1 MKTPSD
7 EQLMLAVGAGDLNA
21 FEQIVLRHQQSAWQI
36 AFRFLGDRVTA
47 EDIAQEAFLKILV
60 AAERYRP
67 TAKFR
72 TYLHRVVTRLCLD
85 TVRKKQPTYVDDI
98 AAASGP
104 SPAPLE
110 AAESRERNEA
120 VRQALN
126 TLPPKQRMAVV
137 LAYYEG
143 LRGREI
149 AAAMK
154 VSPKAVERLL
164 ARARQALAVR
174 LEDFLEK

>member
-1 MKTPSD
+1 MPQSG
-7 EQLMLAVGAGDLNA
+7 AV
-21 FEQIVLRHQQSAWQI
+21 Q
-36 AFRFLGDRVTA
+36 
-47 EDIAQEAFLKILV
+47 
-60 AAERYRP
+60 
-67 TAKFR
+67 
-72 TYLHRVVTRLCLD
+72 LD
-85 TVRKKQPTYVDDI
+85 TARKKQPTYVDDI

-104 SPAPLE
+104 TPSPLE
-110 AAESRERNEA
+110 AAESRERDEA

-126 TLPPKQRMAVV
+126 TLPPNQRMAVV

-164 ARARQALAVR
+164 ARARKALAVR
-174 LEDFLEK
+174 LEGFLEK